1 MAGKLGSLPQR
12 RFAAHALT
20 VGALQQLCSS
30 SEQQPRQ
37 PKAAH
42 GTADGIAI
50 RMRSMPWRLPARWQ
64 SCTAEVSRAIADHWR
79 SLRCKRRDQSGSA
92 TLSTE
97 AILELG
103 NTAGS
108 ALFPVERLSKPY
120 VSRLLC
126 LLLSAQRGAAAVEA
140 ALVMLLLI
148 AVALPVSDIGI
159 AIIQTMSAHQ
169 ALRDMGAY
177 AQYHTPSDVTSW
189 SSWATSLPSISGYS
203 ITTTVLCGSVSTQ
216 CSATNTGSPKWFSM
230 STSVT
235 FAPLFPALS
244 FITAGVQTIT
254 YTERFQ

>member
-1 MAGKLGSLPQR
+1 LAS
-12 RFAAHALT
+12 
-20 VGALQQLCSS
+20 
-30 SEQQPRQ
+30 Q
-37 PKAAH
+37 PKAEH
-42 GTADGIAI
+42 G
-50 RMRSMPWRLPARWQ
+50 PA
-64 SCTAEVSRAIADHWR
+64 
-79 SLRCKRRDQSGSA
+79 GS
-92 TLSTE
+92 
-97 AILELG
+97 ILELG
-103 NTAGS
+103 NTAGGATVS
-108 ALFPVERLSKPY
+108 FLVERLSKPS
-120 VSRLLC
+120 VPRLLRS
-126 LLLSAQRGAAAVEA
+126 LLSAQRGAAAVEA

-159 AIIQTMSAHQ
+159 AVLQTMSAHQ

-235 FAPLFPALS
+235 FTPLFPALS